1 MIPFDPRPI
10 DLIISHKELDRGKI
24 FLEMGALVLM
34 PPQSI
39 CIVMANELL
48 ICTEVRP
55 SVSQF
60 ILILAQIMKTWLSKK
75 YSIMLISL

>member
-10 DLIISHKELDRGKI
+10 DLIIRHKELDRGKI

-39 CIVMANELL
+39 FIVMAEELL
-48 ICTEVRP
+48 IRTVVRP
-55 SVSQF
+55 YVSQF
-60 ILILAQIMKTWLSKK
+60 IFVVI
-75 YSIMLISL
+75 

>member
-10 DLIISHKELDRGKI
+10 DLIISHKELGRGKI

-39 CIVMANELL
+39 CIVMAKELL
-48 ICTEVRP
+48 IRTVVRP
-55 SVSQF
+55 YVSQF
-60 ILILAQIMKTWLSKK
+60 IFVVINI
-75 YSIMLISL
+75 

>member
-10 DLIISHKELDRGKI
+10 DLIIRHKELDVGEL
-24 FLEMGALVLM
+24 FLEKGALVLM

-39 CIVMANELL
+39 CIVMAKELL
-48 ICTEVRP
+48 IRTVVRL

-60 ILILAQIMKTWLSKK
+60 IFVVI
-75 YSIMLISL
+75 